1 MNEAH
6 KKKLKENHILLL
18 KNLIMDESFLHYMST
33 DNIATDS
40 MLQTIRV
47 NV

>member
-6 KKKLKENHILLL
+6 KKKLKENHMLLL
-18 KNLIMDESFLHYMST
+18 KNMIMDESFLHYMST
-33 DNIATDS
+33 DSIATDS
-40 MLQTIRV
+40 ILQTIRV